1 MGGIVFLLAAAML
14 IFARNI
20 MAGVWQAAKIFVEN
34 VMPALFPMMILG
46 QVLGRSVRQGYSQ
59 TFCRIFLIMFGFL
72 AGSPAAAR
80 QVAATNELQPMTG
93 RQLKP
98 LLCITG
104 VMSPLFFTGSLA
116 MRAGTAG
123 GWLMLLCHW
132 AGALITGG
140 LCSLVISRGRPTQV
154 SVPASTA
161 ERRIPAGSFSPELL
175 TSAVTASAN
184 ALLSVLGAMM
194 LFAAGSALLRTLLAR
209 IWPALPEMY
218 PILPAV
224 LWAMLEIGGGSF
236 AVLDCFPQPPLWL
249 LCALC
254 SFGGLSLWLQNL
266 LFVGKM
272 IRPAELLGW
281 RMLHGAVSGFL
292 CYVLEHL
299 TGISSAQQTFAAE
312 LPAGFE
318 PALLIP
324 ALLLVIPGLVQQ
336 RKRAS

>member
-1 MGGIVFLLAAAML
+1 MGGIVFLLAGLML

-46 QVLGRSVRQGYSQ
+46 QVLGCSVRQGYSQ
-59 TFCRIFLIMFGFL
+59 TFCKVFLITFGFL

-80 QVAATNELQPMTG
+80 QLAATAEMQPMTS

-116 MRAGTAG
+116 MRTGTAA

-132 AGALITGG
+132 AGALITGS
-140 LCSLVISRGRPTQV
+140 LCNLAVNRSS
-154 SVPASTA
+154 PAQDDAPAPPA
-161 ERRIPAGSFSPELL
+161 EREALTGGFSPELL

-184 ALLSVLGAMM
+184 ALLAVLGAMM
-194 LFAAGSALLRTLLAR
+194 LFAAGSALLRTLLFR
-209 IWPALPEMY
+209 IWPSLPEMC
-218 PILPAV
+218 PALPAV
-224 LWAMLEIGGGSF
+224 LWAMLEIGGGAF

-254 SFGGLSLWLQNL
+254 SFGGLSIWLQNL
-266 LFVGKM
+266 LFLGNM
-272 IRPAELLGW
+272 IRPAELLFW
-281 RMLHGAVSGFL
+281 RALHGAVGGL
-292 CYVLEHL
+292 CCY
-299 TGISSAQQTFAAE
+299 
-312 LPAGFE
+312 
-318 PALLIP
+318 
-324 ALLLVIPGLVQQ
+324 LLVLLCM
-336 RKRAS
+336 